1 MKRDYYV
8 LIASVA
14 QWLEH
19 SPCKRGVEGSN
30 PSRGLQARKQRTCH
44 LSLIS
49 FGSMT
54 LLLLHE
60 LKGEGDYMADE
71 KYINFI
77 ANYDDWVA
85 IKKLKVEPATQP
97 TTIREF

>member
-30 PSRGLQARKQRTCH
+30 PSRGLVLPKEGLRVSGFVRFDETFRKSFFRALSRLASPQA
-44 LSLIS
+44 
-49 FGSMT
+49 
-54 LLLLHE
+54 
-60 LKGEGDYMADE
+60 EGVPSSPH
-71 KYINFI
+71 FI
-77 ANYDDWVA
+77 WLDDTVA
-85 IKKLKVEPATQP
+85 LA
-97 TTIREF
+97 